1 MARLPVCLQMYTL
14 RDESAEDY
22 VGTLRKVA
30 DIGYDGVELLA
41 PPEDMTAVD
50 VRALL
55 DDLGLKTPGG
65 HEPYE
70 RLDTDLNAAIEY
82 NLALGVPHITIPAL
96 GPHLRD
102 SADAWTRTAQRMTE
116 IGEQIAR
123 HGMAL
128 CYHNHSFEFEQF
140 DGRYGIDILFEESD
154 ARYVHSELDTYW
166 VRHGGESPVDYLQ
179 KLANRVPLV
188 HLKDMA
194 SDGSFAEVGEGLM
207 DWDPIF
213 SAAEASG
220 AQWYIVEQ
228 DTCKRPPIES
238 VRISLENLRSMGK
251 LG

>member
-14 RDESAEDY
+14 RDESAQDY

-41 PPEDMTAVD
+41 APEGMTAAD
-50 VRALL
+50 IRSLL

-70 RLDTDLNAAIEY
+70 RLDTDLSAAIDF
-82 NLALGVPHITIPAL
+82 NLELGAPYITIPAL

-102 SADAWTRTAQRMTE
+102 SAGAWTRTAHRMTE
-116 IGEQIAR
+116 IGKEIAK

-154 ARYVHSELDTYW
+154 PRYVNSELDTYW
-166 VRHGGESPVDYLQ
+166 VRHGGEDPVEYLQ

-188 HLKDMA
+188 HLKDMDA
-194 SDGSFAEVGEGLM
+194 DGSYAEVGEGLI

-238 VRISLENLRSMGK
+238 VRMSLENLRSMGK